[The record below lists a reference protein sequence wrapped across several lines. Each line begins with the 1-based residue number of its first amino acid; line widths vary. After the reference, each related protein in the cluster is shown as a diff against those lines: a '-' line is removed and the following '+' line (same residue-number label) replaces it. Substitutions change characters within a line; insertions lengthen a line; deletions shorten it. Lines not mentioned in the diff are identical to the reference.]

1 MKQIKTF
8 EGFNDSKHND
18 GKYNAGDRLIADRNY
33 LGYVEKGEEYRIVY
47 KERNMNDEFYILELD
62 SDDTDKR
69 IEWEN
74 SEEYEFSEEEL
85 DDFFTK
91 K

>member
-8 EGFNDSKHND
+8 EGFNDSKYND

-33 LGYVEKGEEYRIVY
+33 LGYVEKGEEYIIVY

-62 SDDTDKR
+62 SNDTDKR
-69 IEWEN
+69 IGWEN
-74 SEEYEFSEEEL
+74 SEEYEFQEYEL
-85 DDFFTK
+85 DDVFHK